1 MRICLPKKAGAGA
14 GVVAVTLATMMSYE
28 VRALMAALVI
38 FSVAFAAFA
47 TAFLILVLV
56 QEAVLWGM
64 SELKGILIRWVRI
77 KDGRSP
83 ILPRV

>member
-1 MRICLPKKAGAGA
+1 
-14 GVVAVTLATMMSYE
+14 
-28 VRALMAALVI
+28 MAALVI